1 MLILLM
7 TAMTYQSKWALIPL
21 NLLSASFVRHTAV
34 EDSRKTNFNIYNPSA
49 TNVEAE
55 NV

>member
-1 MLILLM
+1 M
-7 TAMTYQSKWALIPL
+7 TATTYQNKWALIPL

-34 EDSRKTNFNIYNPSA
+34 EDSRKTSFDIYNPSA

-55 NV
+55 DL